1 MFLQSCMAALERPGL
16 SCRYLA
22 HHELGSVFIFIVT
35 MMIIIIIIIIIIFLT
50 TVIIIIT
57 IIIIIVPSLLV

>member
-1 MFLQSCMAALERPGL
+1 MAALERPGL

-22 HHELGSVFIFIVT
+22 HHELGSVFNFIVT
-35 MMIIIIIIIIIIFLT
+35 MIIIIIIILT
-50 TVIIIIT
+50 IVIIMIT

>member
-1 MFLQSCMAALERPGL
+1 MAALERPGL

-50 TVIIIIT
+50 TVIIII
-57 IIIIIVPSLLV
+57 VPSLLV